1 MDAKLTLKLN
11 KKVIDRAKRY
21 AEKQGNSLSRIIENY
36 LESITE
42 KKEKDEAIEITPF
55 VKNLMTGTRVSENV
69 DERKAYR
76 EYVTEKY
83 K

>member
-36 LESITE
+36 LESITD
-42 KKEKDEAIEITPF
+42 KKSKDDAIEITPF
-55 VKNLMTGTRVSENV
+55 VKI
-69 DERKAYR
+69 
-76 EYVTEKY
+76 
-83 K
+83 

>member
-1 MDAKLTLKLN
+1 MDTKLTLKLN

-21 AEKQGNSLSRIIENY
+21 AEKQGNSLSRIVQNY
-36 LESITE
+36 LESITD
-42 KKEKDEAIEITPF
+42 KKEKVNAIEITPF
-55 VKNLMTGTRVSENV
+55 VKNLMKGTRTSDNL
-69 DERKAYR
+69 DERKVYR

>member
-21 AEKQGNSLSRIIENY
+21 AEKQGNSLSRIIESY
-36 LESITE
+36 LESITQ
-42 KKEKDEAIEITPF
+42 KKEKDEVIEITPF
-55 VKNLMTGTRVSENV
+55 VKSLMTGTRLPENV
-69 DERKAYR
+69 DERKVYR